1 MFAAIQDVCGVVE
14 RTETL
19 SHQLRYLATQEAIRQ
34 RGILIT
40 ASNNMIISI
49 KLELIIIVDKASDI
63 EACEMLTTNAKN
75 LTSAISDALY
85 HTQSASLRVSKE
97 TRMELGLIQPDIRD
111 IIGKINQCHKVI
123 IAT

>member
-1 MFAAIQDVCGVVE
+1 MWCSGENRDS
-14 RTETL
+14 L
-19 SHQLRYLATQEAIRQ
+19 SPIEISCYTRSYTAKRYT
-34 RGILIT
+34 
-40 ASNNMIISI
+40 NNCKQQYHKHI
-49 KLELIIIVDKASDI
+49 KLELIIIVDEASDI
-63 EACEMLTTNAKN
+63 EACQMLTINAKN
-75 LTSAISDALY
+75 LTSAISEALY